1 MKKFL
6 IILIIILSTSMV
18 LASQEMQMEL
28 ITYWKTNGIEYDEND
43 KGIGVFITKN
53 MNIFVTILKEYDYI
67 YFVFDTD
74 TTTEEV
80 EFFLKTEK
88 LPYSEE
94 FRKDLLKCL
103 KENLNYYN
111 TFGKLPD
118 PRFEWFDDYLVNV
131 FFFVGEGSIHLR
143 ID

>member
-1 MKKFL
+1 
-6 IILIIILSTSMV
+6 MV

-28 ITYWKTNGIEYDEND
+28 ITYWKTNG
-43 KGIGVFITKN
+43 ITKN

>member
-1 MKKFL
+1 
-6 IILIIILSTSMV
+6 MV

-88 LPYSEE
+88 LPYSEQ

-103 KENLNYYN
+103 KENWNYYN
-111 TFGKLPD
+111 TFEKTLD
-118 PRFEWFDDYLVNV
+118 PYYEWFDDYHVYVKFSVDKEAVCL
-131 FFFVGEGSIHLR
+131 E